1 MSQSEWF
8 TTYLEYENL
17 KDMLNVMLY
26 TSQSFMTI
34 TPLLYY
40 ITYHDKEILF
50 IHTGIVGGIVA
61 HYHILNEKPNK
72 KFVELHKMTGEFNLV
87 NGVGT
92 NPLSIYIPI
101 VRLIKSTLRFLI
113 DALGTV

>member
-1 MSQSEWF
+1 MSQNEWF

-40 ITYHDKEILF
+40 ITYRDKEILF
-50 IHTGIVGGIVA
+50 IHTGMVGAIVA

-72 KFVELHKMTGEFNLV
+72 KFVELDKMTGEFNFV

-92 NPLSIYIPI
+92 NPHSIYIPI
-101 VRLIKSTLRFLI
+101 VRLIKSTLRFPVG
-113 DALGTV
+113 ALGTV

>member
-26 TSQSFMTI
+26 TSQSFITI

-40 ITYHDKEILF
+40 IT
-50 IHTGIVGGIVA
+50 
-61 HYHILNEKPNK
+61 
-72 KFVELHKMTGEFNLV
+72 
-87 NGVGT
+87 
-92 NPLSIYIPI
+92 S
-101 VRLIKSTLRFLI
+101 
-113 DALGTV
+113 

>member
-1 MSQSEWF
+1 MSQGEWF

-17 KDMLNVMLY
+17 KDMLNVMLH

-61 HYHILNEKPNK
+61 HYHILNEKPYK
-72 KFVELHKMTGEFNLV
+72 KFVELHKMTGDFTFV

-92 NPLSIYIPI
+92 NPYSIYIPV
-101 VRLIKSTLRFLI
+101 VRLNKSTLRFPI
-113 DALGTV
+113 DAADTV

>member
-26 TSQSFMTI
+26 TSQSFITI

-40 ITYHDKEILF
+40 ITYHDKSVVLLPSIISF
-50 IHTGIVGGIVA
+50 TK
-61 HYHILNEKPNK
+61 NQ
-72 KFVELHKMTGEFNLV
+72 TRNLW
-87 NGVGT
+87 NR
-92 NPLSIYIPI
+92 I
-101 VRLIKSTLRFLI
+101 R
-113 DALGTV
+113 

>member
-17 KDMLNVMLY
+17 KDMLNVILY

-50 IHTGIVGGIVA
+50 IHTGIVGSVVA
-61 HYHILNEKPNK
+61 HYHILDEKPNM
-72 KFVELHKMTGEFNLV
+72 KFVELNKMTGDFNYV
-87 NGVGT
+87 KGVGG
-92 NPLSIYIPI
+92 NPQSIYIPI
-101 VRLIKSTLRFLI
+101 IKLVKSTLKFPI
-113 DALGTV
+113 E

>member
-1 MSQSEWF
+1 MSQGEWF

-50 IHTGIVGGIVA
+50 IHIVGGIVA
-61 HYHILNEKPNK
+61 HYHILDEKPNK
-72 KFVELHKMTGEFNLV
+72 KFVDLHKTTGEFNFV

-92 NPLSIYIPI
+92 NPHSIYIPI
-101 VRLIKSTLRFLI
+101 VRLIKSTLRFPI
-113 DALGTV
+113 EALGTV

>member
-1 MSQSEWF
+1 
-8 TTYLEYENL
+8 
-17 KDMLNVMLY
+17 MLSVMPY

-40 ITYHDKEILF
+40 IIYLEKEILF

-72 KFVELHKMTGEFNLV
+72 KFVEL
-87 NGVGT
+87 
-92 NPLSIYIPI
+92 
-101 VRLIKSTLRFLI
+101 
-113 DALGTV
+113 D

>member
-26 TSQSFMTI
+26 TSQSFITI

-40 ITYHDKEILF
+40 ITYHDKSVVLLPIIISL
-50 IHTGIVGGIVA
+50 TK
-61 HYHILNEKPNK
+61 NQ
-72 KFVELHKMTGEFNLV
+72 TRNLW
-87 NGVGT
+87 NW
-92 NPLSIYIPI
+92 I
-101 VRLIKSTLRFLI
+101 R
-113 DALGTV
+113 

>member
-1 MSQSEWF
+1 MNGLLPN
-8 TTYLEYENL
+8 LECENL

-40 ITYHDKEILF
+40 ITYDKEILF
-50 IHTGIVGGIVA
+50 IHR
-61 HYHILNEKPNK
+61 HRRWNCCLNEKPNK
-72 KFVELHKMTGEFNLV
+72 KFGELDKMTGEFNFAS
-87 NGVGT
+87 GVG
-92 NPLSIYIPI
+92 
-101 VRLIKSTLRFLI
+101 LIKSTLRFPI